1 MHSDFL
7 KPYDHLQEKDIYSS
21 WEKSG
26 YFSPDKK
33 NTSIQNSK
41 LKAQNFSIIMPPAN
55 ANGSLHVGHAVMVAV
70 EDLMVRYW
78 RMKGKKTL
86 WLPGADHAGFE
97 TQVVFEKKLEKEGT
111 SRFEILQKEHGR
123 QELYKR
129 IWDFTQENKAHMEHQ
144 VRQLGASCDWSRETF
159 TLDNKVVDT
168 VYETFKKLYDDGLV
182 YRATRIVNWCT
193 KHQTSLSDLEVSW
206 EQRTDTLYL
215 VQYKRAD
222 GHGHITVATTRPETI
237 PGDVAIAVHPD
248 DKRFTSWMG
257 AQVINPITGNA
268 ILVIAD
274 KAVDKDFGTGA
285 LKITPAH
292 DPVDFEV
299 GQRHKLEAIKTL
311 DFNGRFN
318 ALAGPFAGMKVVE
331 AREEAIKILEK
342 NGALERME
350 DYGHQVGVCYKCK
363 NTIEPMILPQWFI
376 DLTSPAAKK
385 KIVQPAINA
394 VKKGAIKIF
403 PAFQE
408 KIFFHWMN
416 NIRDWNISRQIV
428 WGIPIPVWYRNES
441 QVVSL
446 KSKAE
451 NNSKFNPPAGG
462 QNSKLSEAIYIG
474 KDRPK
479 GDGWIQ
485 ETDVFDTWFS
495 SGQWPFATLLVQG
508 ATHSKFEIRNSK
520 LKQDD
525 FNDFY
530 PTSVMETGYDILFFW
545 VARMIMLGLYRTGT
559 VPFKTVYLHGL
570 VRDKDKQKM
579 SKSKGNV
586 VDPLGVVEHYGADAL
601 RMALIVGNSA
611 GQDVAYDEDKVRGYR
626 NFSNKLW
633 NIARFVISNA
643 ESRGLDADVREQK
656 KNDVLHIALTPEDK
670 KLLLQCVAIKKKV
683 AANIEKYRFSQA
695 AEEAYHYVWHT
706 FADKIIESK
715 KEILNKEAPSTVD
728 IKKQASARRAL
739 YELLVQ
745 SISMLHPFMPFVTEG
760 IYQRLPIKDK
770 DFLMVEE
777 W

>member
-7 KPYDHLQEKDIYSS
+7 KPYDHLQEKDVYSS

-26 YFSPDKK
+26 YFSPEKLQTLKSKSPKK
-33 NTSIQNSK
+33 PSSIGNWK
-41 LKAQNFSIIMPPAN
+41 LEIDNFCIVMPPAN

-78 RMKGKKTL
+78 RMRGKKTL

-129 IWDFTQENKAHMEHQ
+129 IWDFTQENKSHMEHQ
-144 VRQLGASCDWSRETF
+144 VRQLGASCDWTRETF
-159 TLDNKVVDT
+159 TLDPAVVST
-168 VYETFKKLYDDGLV
+168 VYDTFKKLYDDGLV

-193 KHQTSLSDLEVSW
+193 KHQTSLSDLEVAW
-206 EQRTDTLYL
+206 EQRTDKLYL

-248 DKRFTSWMG
+248 DKRFASWVGM
-257 AQVINPITGNA
+257 QVINPITGNA
-268 ILVIAD
+268 MPVIAD

-299 GQRHKLEAIKTL
+299 GQRHKLEAIKTI

-318 ALAGPFAGMKVVE
+318 MLAGPFAGMKVAE
-331 AREEAIKILEK
+331 AREEAVKILEK

-350 DYGHQVGVCYKCK
+350 EYTHQVGVCYKCK

-394 VKKGAIKIF
+394 VKKGTIKIF

-428 WGIPIPVWYRNES
+428 WGIPIPAWFR
-441 QVVSL
+441 
-446 KSKAE
+446 KTKAGIISNDQFPISNKDAKE
-451 NNSKFNPPAGG
+451 
-462 QNSKLSEAIYIG
+462 EVYIG
-474 KDRPK
+474 KEKPK

-495 SGQWPFATLLVQG
+495 SGQWPFATLLAQD
-508 ATHSKFEIRNSK
+508 AAHSKFETQNSK
-520 LKQDD
+520 LKRSD
-525 FNDFY
+525 FKEFY

-586 VDPLGVVEHYGADAL
+586 VDPLGVVEQYGADAL

-633 NIARFVISNA
+633 NIARFVISHA
-643 ESRGLDADVREQK
+643 EKERDVEK
-656 KNDVLHIALTPEDK
+656 VTLTPEDK
-670 KLLLQCVAIKKKV
+670 KLLLQCAVVKKKV
-683 AANIEKYRFSQA
+683 AVNIEKYRFSQA

-715 KEILNKEAPSTVD
+715 KEILNKEAPSITDV
-728 IKKQASARRAL
+728 KKQVSARRAL

-760 IYQRLPIKDK
+760 IYQRLPAKDK
-770 DFLMVEE
+770 DFLMIEE